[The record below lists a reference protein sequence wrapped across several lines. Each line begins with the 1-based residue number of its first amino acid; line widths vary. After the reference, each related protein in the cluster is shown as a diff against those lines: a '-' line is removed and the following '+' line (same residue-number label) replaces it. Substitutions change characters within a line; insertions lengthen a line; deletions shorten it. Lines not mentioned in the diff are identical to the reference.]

1 MSATATGI
9 GFAQTCTPQ
18 DAQVRGYIAASGY
31 RVPQKEQNVSR
42 GMGPG
47 DTTRPPTDPLT
58 LARPG
63 AHAAAVS
70 AGPAP
75 PAAQGEID
83 AIDAT
88 EGRPPSGPLAP
99 VAPPERVAALDV
111 LRGLALFG
119 VLASNVYALFS
130 THWIRP
136 DFAMN
141 GSPLDAV
148 AAYFVELVIAGKAMG
163 LLTFL
168 FGLGFASQ
176 LLRADARGEDA
187 RPLFVRRLAAL
198 FLFGACHVT
207 FLWWGDV
214 TWTYALSGFALLAFR
229 RRAPRTLLLWAFGLI
244 LIPRL
249 LVAIPEI
256 QKAVYGALPH
266 PADPRAFRAEVN
278 AAIHGADHITLSW
291 VHVRHAFYFVT
302 MIAAWYFPWLVGRFL
317 LGYYAGQRRLFD
329 GDGAAHLPLFRRLVP
344 WGLAIG
350 AADATVRLLL
360 QSSLMA
366 GRELL
371 LPTRLGVILLIE
383 LSTLGLVAAY
393 ASIAVLLLQRP
404 AWRRV
409 LLVVAPVGRMPLTTY
424 LSQSVA
430 ATFVFYGWGL
440 DRAGRTAA
448 AGCLAIS
455 VVIFALQIA
464 VAHLWLRRF
473 CYGPA
478 EWLWRTLAY
487 GRRPP
492 MRA

>member
-1 MSATATGI
+1 MS
-9 GFAQTCTPQ
+9 
-18 DAQVRGYIAASGY
+18 
-31 RVPQKEQNVSR
+31 
-42 GMGPG
+42 
-47 DTTRPPTDPLT
+47 
-58 LARPG
+58 
-63 AHAAAVS
+63 
-70 AGPAP
+70 
-75 PAAQGEID
+75 
-83 AIDAT
+83 
-88 EGRPPSGPLAP
+88 LAP

-119 VLASNVYALFS
+119 VLAANVHSLFS

-136 DFAMN
+136 DFAMDAT
-141 GSPLDAV
+141 PLDAA
-148 AAYFVELVIAGKAMG
+148 AAYFVELVIAGKAMT

-176 LLRADARGEDA
+176 LLRADERGEDA

-229 RRAPRTLLLWAFGLI
+229 RRAPRTLLLWAFALI
-244 LIPRL
+244 LVPRL
-249 LVAIPEI
+249 IVAIPEV
-256 QKAVYGALPH
+256 QDAVYQALPH

-278 AAIHGADHITLSW
+278 AAIHGTDHLTLAW
-291 VHVRHAFYFVT
+291 AHVRHAFYFVAV
-302 MIAAWYFPWLVGRFL
+302 IAAWYFPWLVGRFL

-329 GDGAAHLPLFRRLVP
+329 ADGAAHLPLFRRLVP

-350 AADATVRLLL
+350 VAGAAARVVLG
-360 QSSLMA
+360 SSLMA
-366 GRELL
+366 GHELL
-371 LPTRLGVILLIE
+371 LPARLGVILLLE
-383 LSTLGLVAAY
+383 LSTLGLTAAY
-393 ASIAVLLLQRP
+393 ASIGILLLQRP
-404 AWRRV
+404 RWRRA
-409 LLVVAPVGRMPLTTY
+409 LLVLAPVGRMPLTTY

-440 DRAGRTAA
+440 DRAGRTGA

-455 VVIFALQIA
+455 IAIFSLQIA
-464 VAHLWLRRF
+464 AAHLWLRRF
-473 CYGPA
+473 RYGPA

-487 GRRPP
+487 GRRPL